1 MTAKAFYGRTHE
13 LELLGGWLR
22 QAAESGSGRLIGMRG
37 RRQAGKSRLAEYFAE
52 SSGVAYGMV
61 AGLKGTPVG
70 VQMRRAIETLRS
82 STRPLPGVDA
92 VTAAIPND
100 WYDLLV
106 RARVA
111 VSNGPAILVVDE
123 FPWAVQTSAGLDGLL
138 QSLWDTELSR
148 LPVLLILI
156 GSDEAMMDRLF
167 EHDRPLFGRLDDQLV
182 VQPFNPAESAIAL
195 GGDRQAV
202 EVFDAQL
209 VTGGFPELIAHA
221 RRFDDVTDLVEDAVS
236 RPHTLLADVAQ
247 INLGG
252 ELADSASARMVLEA
266 IGADEV
272 GVVNFSAI
280 AATLGGGKSAETA
293 VSRATDILVGD
304 KRILAVDTPAGGRG
318 GRLKRYR
325 IADPYLRF
333 WFRFVEPHLRDI
345 EVGRPDLAIGAF
357 RRSWPTWRGR
367 AIEPIVR
374 EGVLRLAPT
383 LDQPFSDIESTDAWW
398 DRTGIHEWDLVGSRR
413 DGIPV
418 AVGSIKWRSRKP
430 FDNHDLTSL
439 ALARSVIPRAE
450 QARLLAVSPNG
461 IAPGVGV
468 DLGLDADRLLS
479 AWQA

>member
-1 MTAKAFYGRTHE
+1 MEARSFFGRTHE
-13 LELLGGWLR
+13 LGLLEGWLR
-22 QAAESGSGRLIGMRG
+22 QASESGAGRLIGMRG
-37 RRQAGKSRLAEYFAE
+37 RRQAGKSRLAEYFAA
-52 SSGVAYGMV
+52 SSGVPYGMV

-82 STRPLPGVDA
+82 STRPLPGLDA
-92 VTAAIPND
+92 ITAAVPRD
-100 WYDLLV
+100 WYDLLA

-111 VSNGPAILVVDE
+111 ASNGPAILVIDE
-123 FPWAVQTSAGLDGLL
+123 FPWAAQTNAGLDGLL

-182 VQPFNPAESAIAL
+182 VQPFNPAETALAL
-195 GGDRQAV
+195 GGGRTAA

-221 RRFDDVTDLVEDAVS
+221 RRFGDVTALVEDAVS

-272 GVVNFSAI
+272 GIVNFSAI
-280 AATLGGGKSAETA
+280 AAALGGGKSAETA
-293 VSRATDILVGD
+293 VSRATEVLVGD
-304 KRILAVDTPAGGRG
+304 KRILAVDTPAGSRG

-345 EVGRPDLAIGAF
+345 EVGRPDLAVSAF
-357 RRSWPTWRGR
+357 RRSWATWRGR
-367 AIEPIVR
+367 AIEPIIR
-374 EGVLRLAPT
+374 EGVLRLSPR
-383 LDQPFSDIESTDAWW
+383 LEPPFSDIETTDAWW
-398 DRTGIHEWDLVGSRR
+398 DRTGIHEWDIVGSRR
-413 DGIPV
+413 DGAPV
-418 AVGSIKWRSRKP
+418 AVGSIKWRGKKA
-430 FDNHDLTSL
+430 FDKHDLASL
-439 ALARSVIPRAE
+439 ALARSVIPHAE
-450 QARLLAVSPNG
+450 GARLLAVSMSG
-461 IAPGVGV
+461 IAPGVPA
-468 DLGLDADRLLS
+468 DLVLDADGLLT